1 MSKGC
6 WKKNLEYFGIN
17 NHIMD
22 STKKLTFENMNKIN
36 GVADN
41 LIKRLK
47 VQVKIQWIYTIVEQ
61 IQKKLSELGI
71 QFKKSGWLTKSASI
85 VFEKDYF

>member
-1 MSKGC
+1 MWKGC
-6 WKKNLEYFGIN
+6 WKKNFEYFGIN

-22 STKKLTFENMNKIN
+22 NTKKLTFENMNKIN

-47 VQVKIQWIYTIVEQ
+47 VQLKIQ
-61 IQKKLSELGI
+61 
-71 QFKKSGWLTKSASI
+71 
-85 VFEKDYF
+85 